1 MLVLWCRYFYPR
13 TKLAEHSS
21 QFIYLPVCLPKDN
34 SIQRTKFVLS
44 LFSWTAFTLST
55 PFCINFSCCMKNLLC
70 NFWYVDY
77 MKCCPHRKCWDYLP
91 LSLLALPPSHS
102 VSNTHVTL
110 LFPYYRPS
118 HIFQPWDTGTASL
131 VVNACPQCHRHR
143 KSLRLQTSCFKIRIY
158 WPLWSCFYLTQSWCD
173 ILFLY
178 CIYGNWC
185 CCGNRKENQTQS
197 GCHVTVIKLSFI
209 YYLLWLFFWRK
220 KLYIWFF

>member
-1 MLVLWCRYFYPR
+1 M
-13 TKLAEHSS
+13 
-21 QFIYLPVCLPKDN
+21 IYWLYEM
-34 SIQRTKFVLS
+34 
-44 LFSWTAFTLST
+44 LST
-55 PFCINFSCCMKNLLC
+55 QKMLRLSPFIS
-70 NFWYVDY
+70 V
-77 MKCCPHRKCWDYLP
+77 
-91 LSLLALPPSHS
+91 SSSSSHS
-102 VSNTHVTL
+102 VSNIHVTL

>member
-1 MLVLWCRYFYPR
+1 
-13 TKLAEHSS
+13 
-21 QFIYLPVCLPKDN
+21 
-34 SIQRTKFVLS
+34 
-44 LFSWTAFTLST
+44 
-55 PFCINFSCCMKNLLC
+55 MKNLLC

-102 VSNTHVTL
+102 VSNIHVTL

-143 KSLRLQTSCFKIRIY
+143 KSLRLRTSCFKIRIY